1 MERGGVHRGRPPPL
15 LLSLSQ
21 RASPLSLLSL
31 SPTHTLQ
38 VRDGDKRIVRLK
50 EGAPRGRHVVI
61 VDDLVQSGGT
71 LLECARLLTVTGAAA
86 VSAFATHGVFP
97 NGSYKRFLAGGEAAG
112 GSGSGSAAGG
122 GNGASGSVAE
132 FRYFWITDSCPATAA
147 AVAGVRPFEVLSL
160 AAPIA
165 ATLQI

>member
-1 MERGGVHRGRPPPL
+1 MGWMDGWRANRTSCHCARAL
-15 LLSLSQ
+15 LIPSSFPI
-21 RASPLSLLSL
+21 AVSILL
-31 SPTHTLQ
+31 PQ

-71 LLECARLLTVTGAAA
+71 LMECAKLLQVTGAAA

-97 NGSYKRFLAGGEAAG
+97 NGSYKRFLSTPGGEGSSSEAG
-112 GSGSGSAAGG
+112 LT
-122 GNGASGSVAE
+122 E

>member
-1 MERGGVHRGRPPPL
+1 MREAREPRSHAFLSLP
-15 LLSLSQ
+15 LSLS
-21 RASPLSLLSL
+21 LF
-31 SPTHTLQ
+31 HQ

-71 LLECARLLTVTGAAA
+71 LLECAKLLTVTGAAA

-97 NGSYKRFLAGGEAAG
+97 NGSYKRFLADE
-112 GSGSGSAAGG
+112 GSG
-122 GNGASGSVAE
+122 GASGSGGSGGLTA

>member
-1 MERGGVHRGRPPPL
+1 VVDTRFSLVPSLPL
-15 LLSLSQ
+15 SFPSLSLIPHSQ
-21 RASPLSLLSL
+21 K
-31 SPTHTLQ
+31 THPNTQQQQ

-71 LLECARLLTVTGAAA
+71 LLECAKLLQVTGAAA

-97 NGSYKRFLAGGEAAG
+97 NGSYKRFLSDEG
-112 GSGSGSAAGG
+112 GSGGG
-122 GNGASGSVAE
+122 AGASSSPSPTAA

-160 AAPIA
+160 AEPIA